1 MKKSI
6 CFGLCFLFVLVA
18 ALVTEA
24 KPKPVKIT
32 GLKAGSKLPYEV
44 GPSLEKG
51 TKYYIDRDYTVIAM
65 PEELVGIQFIMTAN
79 NDKKSE
85 GKDFLTFKVN
95 KPSIIWV
102 CRDSRGDE
110 EKGGKVPEWL
120 EKDYEK
126 QLDDKDPVAIEVT
139 DGGMGTFNLF
149 KREVKA
155 GNVSIGGNSDKPASG
170 HGSNYLVLVEENQ
183 AANVDSQTK
192 LSTTWA
198 GIKSQ

>member
-6 CFGLCFLFVLVA
+6 CFGLCFLFVLVT

-24 KPKPVKIT
+24 KPKPVKIA
-32 GLKAGSKLPYEV
+32 GLKAGSELPYEV
-44 GPSLEKG
+44 GLSLEKE

-85 GKDFLTFKVN
+85 GKNFLTFKVN

-110 EKGGKVPEWL
+110 EKGDKVPEWL

-126 QLDDKDPVAIEVT
+126 QLDGKDPVTIEVT
-139 DGGMGTFNLF
+139 DGGMGTFNLW
-149 KREVKA
+149 KREVKV
-155 GNVSIGGNSDKPASG
+155 GNVAIGGNSDKPASVA
-170 HGSNYLVLVEENQ
+170 HPVL
-183 AANVDSQTK
+183 
-192 LSTTWA
+192 L
-198 GIKSQ
+198 